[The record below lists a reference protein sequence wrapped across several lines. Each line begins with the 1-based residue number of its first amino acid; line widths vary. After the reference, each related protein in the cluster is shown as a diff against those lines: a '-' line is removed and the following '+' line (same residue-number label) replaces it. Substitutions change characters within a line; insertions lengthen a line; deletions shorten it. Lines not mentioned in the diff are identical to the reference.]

1 MTGITACKNKTKL
14 SQEISNDYLMY
25 GMHGCPQI
33 KGGLKIVST
42 TCIEHIT
49 SGSKEKQLLLCTQ
62 LGSVLQ
68 LLVLLKCRYL
78 EIFRTFQL

>member
-1 MTGITACKNKTKL
+1 
-14 SQEISNDYLMY
+14 
-25 GMHGCPQI
+25 MHGCPQI

-68 LLVLLKCRYL
+68 LLLTSKMSLLGKFSDFSALAFSFVTIY
-78 EIFRTFQL
+78 TNSV